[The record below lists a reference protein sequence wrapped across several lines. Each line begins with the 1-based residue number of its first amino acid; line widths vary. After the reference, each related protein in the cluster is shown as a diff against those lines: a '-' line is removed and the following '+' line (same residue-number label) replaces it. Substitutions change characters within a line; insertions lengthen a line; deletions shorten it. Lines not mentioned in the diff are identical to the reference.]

1 MKEKMGKSKRSFRE
15 LSSVFSI
22 GPILSLIVLCII
34 VGCLSDKF
42 LTALNLINVIKQITC
57 YAVLGIGMTF
67 VIVGGGID
75 ISVGSQVGLW
85 AVVSSL
91 IAVHTGSVWLAVVAI
106 LILGALTGFVQGS
119 IIAKLALPPFI
130 VTMAAQMILR
140 GLITAITDGQPVTGL
155 PDGLRWFGIGE
166 IGPFSA
172 PILICIVLFVIGHIV
187 LTKTRTGRYI
197 FALGSNP
204 QATKVTGINVV
215 KYQILTYMVAG
226 VCAAISALILT
237 GRLGSALSNG
247 GLNYEGDAI
256 AATVV
261 GGTSMSGGEGNLLG
275 TFIGA
280 AIMGVIRNGLNLMQ
294 VQAAWQDVA
303 VGAVILFAVILD
315 QLRLRKKE

>member
-1 MKEKMGKSKRSFRE
+1 MKQKIAKFKVRDIGA
-15 LSSVFSI
+15 LLSI
-22 GPILSLIVLCII
+22 GPILSLIVLCLI
-34 VGCLSDKF
+34 VGSLSDKF
-42 LTALNLINVIKQITC
+42 FTVLNLINVVKQISC

-75 ISVGSQVGLW
+75 LSVGSQVGLW

-91 IAVHTGSVWLAVVAI
+91 IAVNTGSVALAVAVI
-106 LILGALTGFVQGS
+106 LVLGALVGLTQGWV
-119 IIAKLALPPFI
+119 IATLSLPPFI
-130 VTMAAQMILR
+130 VTMAAQMVLR
-140 GLITAITDGQPVTGL
+140 GFVTALTNGQPVTVL
-155 PDGLRWFGIGE
+155 PDGLRWFGIGHAFG
-166 IGPFSA
+166 ISA
-172 PILICIVLFVIGHIV
+172 PIFICIVLFLIGHII

-204 QATKVTGINVV
+204 QATKVTGINTV
-215 KYQILTYMVAG
+215 KYQVITYVVAG
-226 VCAAISALILT
+226 VCAAIASLILT

-247 GLNYEGDAI
+247 GINYEGDAI

-280 AIMGVIRNGLNLMQ
+280 AIMGVIRNGLNLLQ

-303 VGAVILFAVILD
+303 VGAVILFSVILD
-315 QLRLRKKE
+315 QLRVRRKE

>member
-172 PILICIVLFVIGHIV
+172 PILICIVLFIIGHIV

-237 GRLGSALSNG
+237 GRLGSAFSNG

>member
-172 PILICIVLFVIGHIV
+172 PILICIVLFIIGHIV